1 MRSRLQ
7 CLPGSKRRKPN
18 KKALVILEYDQ
29 SGRLKSV
36 SQVMKNKL
44 KSARSSSK
52 SAAASQSKTAHSRAE
67 VYLPPPA
74 FPSIALFPKGN
85 SGVAGETIGLSKA
98 QYAALK
104 RAFGDDSGILWFMAK
119 AALERTGQPSGAG
132 NTPAPHGTRAPSS
145 TPEESGF
152 ITGGIVVNLADTA
165 GNEVGSVKI
174 DDADAELLQKAAA
187 ASELK
192 LTELLHFIV
201 LRQLEAFFPP
211 EVEGLYRV
219 SDNAIHEISSG
230 FESAQ
235 QHVETLWAVAVAL
248 VERVGKERSLVSPAD
263 YCAAISELKV
273 LSSLIEDLAVSARI
287 EVADANSH
295 WHIAGCP
302 ALLEQH
308 VAPVSIPS
316 TRVAA

>member
-1 MRSRLQ
+1 MPRSSGL
-7 CLPGSKRRKPN
+7 LATIPAFSGSWPRPLWRGLGSLAELGIRQRPTAPKLYRQRRRK
-18 KKALVILEYDQ
+18 A
-29 SGRLKSV
+29 G
-36 SQVMKNKL
+36 
-44 KSARSSSK
+44 SS
-52 SAAASQSKTAHSRAE
+52 R
-67 VYLPPPA
+67 
-74 FPSIALFPKGN
+74 
-85 SGVAGETIGLSKA
+85 
-98 QYAALK
+98 
-104 RAFGDDSGILWFMAK
+104 
-119 AALERTGQPSGAG
+119 
-132 NTPAPHGTRAPSS
+132 
-145 TPEESGF
+145 
-152 ITGGIVVNLADTA
+152 GGIVVNLADTA

-235 QHVETLWAVAVAL
+235 QHVEALWAVALAL
-248 VERVGKERSLVSPAD
+248 VERVDKERSLVSPAD

-273 LSSLIEDLAVSARI
+273 LSSLIEDLAGSARV
-287 EVADANSH
+287 EVADANTH
-295 WHIAGCP
+295 WQIAGRP